1 MATKFLY
8 NPYIVFAMAIIM
20 TLYVIFVHIYLVKNH
35 KETDEKRLYMIM
47 AMYVLIVGLLD

>member
-1 MATKFLY
+1 MQYSNRFSLWSNLRVATKFLY

-35 KETDEKRLYMIM
+35 KETDEKGCI
-47 AMYVLIVGLLD
+47 

>member
-47 AMYVLIVGLLD
+47 AMYVLISRIVD